1 MKETADPISKL
12 NLKDSRGSMLQK
24 KVAYIT
30 VTDPNNKH
38 SWSGTDH
45 YIWKSL
51 QPHFSQ
57 IDLLG
62 PAEPKFTVFICK
74 IIHAFSLLVGKRF
87 DYRHSTM
94 YAKACARLFSKKLE
108 GKNYDLIISPAGVAY
123 IGYLKTKTPKVLVLD
138 RTIAGTI
145 NYHNIFKKLWKFSEQ
160 QSINTDKVA
169 MHNCE
174 LIVFSSQWAADI
186 AIKEY
191 KISATKTL
199 VLPFGANMDVLPS
212 AEYVFANRKPP
223 ACNLLLVGTYWENKG
238 ADIALNTMNE
248 LVKMGFDAKL
258 TVCGCTPPEEI
269 KNERLTII
277 PFINKNTEEGRK
289 KLEELFLSH
298 TFFILPTRF
307 DCTPIVYCEASAY
320 ALPILSAYTGGVA
333 GHIAEGKNGFLID
346 YNDTGKA
353 YAQKISDILTEKGRY
368 EILSKTTREE
378 YDNRLNWAS
387 WSKTFTEK
395 VITIK

>member
-1 MKETADPISKL
+1 
-12 NLKDSRGSMLQK
+12 MLQK

-30 VTDPNNKH
+30 TSDPNDKH
-38 SWSGTDH
+38 SWSGTNH
-45 YIWKSL
+45 YIWKNL
-51 QPHFSQ
+51 QSQFSQ
-57 IDLLG
+57 IDVLG

-74 IIHAFSLLVGKRF
+74 VIHAFSLMVGKRF

-94 YAKACARLFSKKLE
+94 YAKACANLFAKKLE

-174 LIVFSSQWAADI
+174 LTIFSSQWAADI

-191 KISATKTL
+191 KLPKEKTL
-199 VLPFGANMDVLPS
+199 VLPFGANMDVLPT
-212 AEYVFANRKPP
+212 AEYVFSNKTLRQALGSNE
-223 ACNLLLVGTYWENKG
+223 CNLLLLGVYWENKG
-238 ADIALNTMNE
+238 ADIAVNALNE
-248 LVKMGFDAKL
+248 LVKTGINARL
-258 TVCGCTPPEEI
+258 TVCGCTPPEGF
-269 KNERLTII
+269 KNERVTLI

-320 ALPILSAYTGGVA
+320 ALPILSANTGGVA
-333 GHIAEGKNGFLID
+333 GHITENVNGFLID
-346 YNDTGKA
+346 YNDKGKA
-353 YAQKISDILTEKGRY
+353 YANKIAEILSEKGRY
-368 EILSKTTREE
+368 ELLCKTTREE
-378 YDNRLNWAS
+378 YDKRLNWTK
-387 WSKTFTEK
+387 WSESFVERVKS
-395 VITIK
+395 I

>member
-1 MKETADPISKL
+1 
-12 NLKDSRGSMLQK
+12 MLQK

-30 VTDPNNKH
+30 VNDPNDKH
-38 SWSGTDH
+38 AWSGTNH
-45 YIWKSL
+45 YVWKSL

-57 IDLLG
+57 IDVLG

-74 IIHAFSLLVGKRF
+74 VIHAFSLVFGKRF

-94 YAKACARLFSKKLE
+94 YAKACARMFEKKMQ

-145 NYHNIFKKLWKFSEQ
+145 NYHNIFKKLWKFSEE

-174 LIVFSSQWAADI
+174 LSVFSSQWAADI

-191 KISATKTL
+191 KLPKEKTL
-199 VLPFGANMDVLPS
+199 VLPFGANMDNLPS
-212 AEYVFANRKPP
+212 ADFVFKNKRTPS
-223 ACNLLLVGTYWENKG
+223 CDLLLIGVYWENKG
-238 ADIALNTMNE
+238 VDIAVNTVNE

-258 TVCGCTPPEEI
+258 TVCGCVPPDGF
-269 KNERLTII
+269 KNERVAII
-277 PFINKNTEEGRK
+277 PFVNKNSEEGRK

-298 TFFILPTRF
+298 TFFILPKRF
-307 DCTPIVYCEASAY
+307 DFTPIV
-320 ALPILSAYTGGVA
+320 
-333 GHIAEGKNGFLID
+333 F
-346 YNDTGKA
+346 
-353 YAQKISDILTEKGRY
+353 
-368 EILSKTTREE
+368 
-378 YDNRLNWAS
+378 
-387 WSKTFTEK
+387 F
-395 VITIK
+395 

>member
-1 MKETADPISKL
+1 
-12 NLKDSRGSMLQK
+12 MLQK

-30 VTDPNNKH
+30 TSDPNDKH
-38 SWSGTDH
+38 SWSGTNH

-51 QPHFSQ
+51 QSKFAQ
-57 IDLLG
+57 IDVLG

-74 IIHAFSLLVGKRF
+74 IIHAFSLMVGKRF

-94 YAKACARLFSKKLE
+94 YAKACARLFEKKLE

-145 NYHNIFKKLWKFSEQ
+145 NYHNIFKKLWKFSEE

-191 KISATKTL
+191 KLPKDKTV
-199 VLPFGANMDVLPS
+199 VLPFGANMDVLPT
-212 AEYVFANRKPP
+212 AEHVFKNKRYEG
-223 ACNLLLVGTYWENKG
+223 CNLLLLGVYWENKG
-238 ADIALNTMNE
+238 ADIAVNALNE
-248 LVKMGFDAKL
+248 LVRMGIDAKL
-258 TVCGCTPPEEI
+258 TICGCTPPEGF
-269 KNERLTII
+269 KNDRVTLI
-277 PFINKNTEEGRK
+277 PFMNKNTEEGRK
-289 KLEELFLSH
+289 KLDELFLSH

-320 ALPILSAYTGGVA
+320 ALPVLSSDTGGVA
-333 GHIAEGKNGFLID
+333 GHITEGKNGFLID
-346 YNDTGKA
+346 YNDKGKG
-353 YAQKISDILTEKGRY
+353 YAQKIADILNEKGRY
-368 EILSKTTREE
+368 ELLCKTTREE
-378 YDNRLNWAS
+378 YDKRLNWDKWTENFVAAV
-387 WSKTFTEK
+387 SKLL
-395 VITIK
+395 

>member
-1 MKETADPISKL
+1 MAPTITF
-12 NLKDSRGSMLQK
+12 G
-24 KVAYIT
+24 KVCNRI
-30 VTDPNNKH
+30 
-38 SWSGTDH
+38 
-45 YIWKSL
+45 
-51 QPHFSQ
+51 FSQ

-174 LIVFSSQWAADI
+174 LIVFSSKWAADI

-191 KISATKTL
+191 KLPKEKTL
-199 VLPFGANMDVLPS
+199 VIPFGANMDVLPS
-212 AEYVFANRKPP
+212 AEYVFANRKPQ

-238 ADIALNTMNE
+238 ADIALNAMNE

-320 ALPILSAYTGGVA
+320 ALPILSANTGGVA
-333 GHIAEGKNGFLID
+333 GHISEGKNGFLID

-353 YAQKISDILTEKGRY
+353 YAQKISDILSEKGAY
-368 EILSKTTREE
+368 ELLCKTTREE
-378 YDNRLNWAS
+378 YDKHLNWS
-387 WSKTFTEK
+387 KWSESFKETVK
-395 VITIK
+395 KLLNN

>member
-1 MKETADPISKL
+1 
-12 NLKDSRGSMLQK
+12 MLQK

-30 VTDPNNKH
+30 TSDPNDKH
-38 SWSGTDH
+38 AWSGTNH

-51 QPHFSQ
+51 IPHFSQ

-62 PAEPKFTVFICK
+62 PDEPKFTVFICK
-74 IIHAFSLLVGKRF
+74 IIHAFSLMAGKRF
-87 DYRHSTM
+87 DYRHSTI
-94 YAKACARLFSKKLE
+94 YAKACARLFAKKLE

-123 IGYLKTKTPKVLVLD
+123 IGYLKTKTPKVLILD

-174 LIVFSSQWAADI
+174 LTVFSSQWAADI

-191 KISATKTL
+191 DLPLNKTL
-199 VLPFGANMDVLPS
+199 VLPFGANMDNLPTAHHIFKFKKS
-212 AEYVFANRKPP
+212 G
-223 ACNLLLVGTYWENKG
+223 ACKLLLLGTYWENKG
-238 ADIALNTMNE
+238 VDIAINAMNE
-248 LVKMGFDAKL
+248 LVKMGFDARL
-258 TVCGCTPPEEI
+258 TVCGCEPPSKI

-277 PFINKNTEEGRK
+277 PFINKNTRDGRK

-320 ALPILSAYTGGVA
+320 ALPILSANTGGVA
-333 GHIAEGKNGFLID
+333 GHITENINGFLID

-353 YAQKISDILTEKGRY
+353 YAKKIAEVLADKNRY
-368 EILSKTTREE
+368 EALCKTTREE
-378 YDNRLNWAS
+378 YDTRLNWEK
-387 WSKTFTEK
+387 WSKSFVSATSYLK
-395 VITIK
+395 

>member
-1 MKETADPISKL
+1 MI
-12 NLKDSRGSMLQK
+12 NK

-30 VTDPNNKH
+30 VNDPNDKH
-38 SWSGTDH
+38 AWSGTNH

-51 QPHFSQ
+51 QSQFSQ
-57 IDLLG
+57 IDVLG
-62 PAEPKFTVFICK
+62 PAEPTFTVFICK
-74 IIHAFSLLVGKRF
+74 IIHAFSLMMGKRF

-94 YAKACARLFSKKLE
+94 YAKACARLFEKKLE

-123 IGYLKTKTPKVLVLD
+123 IGYLKTKTPKVLILD

-145 NYHNIFKKLWKFSEQ
+145 NYHNIFKKLWKFSER

-174 LIVFSSQWAADI
+174 LTVFSSQWAADI

-191 KISATKTL
+191 NLPKEKTL

-212 AEYVFANRKPP
+212 ADHVFRNKQYPKGKE
-223 ACNLLLVGTYWENKG
+223 CSLLLVGTYWENKG
-238 ADIALNTMNE
+238 ADFAVNALNE
-248 LVKMGFDAKL
+248 LVKMGYDAHL

-277 PFINKNTEEGRK
+277 SFLNKNTPEGLK

-320 ALPILSAYTGGVA
+320 ALPILSANTGGVA
-333 GHIAEGKNGFLID
+333 GHITEGKNGFLID
-346 YNDTGKA
+346 FNDTGKA
-353 YAQKISDILTEKGRY
+353 YAQKIA
-368 EILSKTTREE
+368 EILQENEGYELLCKTTREE
-378 YDNRLNWAS
+378 YDSRLNWTS
-387 WSKTFTEK
+387 WAEKFTGAVK
-395 VITIK
+395 KLLNN